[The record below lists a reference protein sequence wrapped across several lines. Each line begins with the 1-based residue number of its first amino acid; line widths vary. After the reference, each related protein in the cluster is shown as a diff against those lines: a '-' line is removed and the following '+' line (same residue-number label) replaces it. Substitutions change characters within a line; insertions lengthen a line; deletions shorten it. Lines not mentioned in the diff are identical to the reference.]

1 MNISLD
7 RLDAR
12 GLPRASDLTWWQLLA
27 LRELGGS
34 GKNAEINAKASELIG
49 LNEEQLSVMHTDT
62 LSEVGYR
69 YAWARTNLKNA
80 GAIASSARAVW
91 ALTEKGWS
99 LDEEGLRLWE
109 RERKQT
115 TSPSAL
121 DEAHDGLPGDGED
134 DDSGWESQL
143 LNALLKLTPKAF
155 ERLSQRLLRE
165 AGFINVLVTGRT
177 GDGGIDGVG
186 LYRPSLISFP
196 VYFQCKRYR
205 GSVGAPVIRDFRG
218 AMAGRGEK
226 GLVITTG
233 TFTRDAVLEATR
245 DGATSIELIDGVA
258 LCELLKDLRLGV
270 LVVERVTEHVTVD
283 AAFFGEF
290 AS

>member
-1 MNISLD
+1 MRLPTAG
-7 RLDAR
+7 LDAR
-12 GLPRASDLTWWQLLA
+12 GLPRASELTWWQLLA
-27 LRELGGS
+27 LRDLGGS
-34 GKNAEINAKASELIG
+34 GKNAEIDAKASELIG
-49 LNEEQLSVMHTDT
+49 LSEEQLSVMHTET

-80 GAIASSARAVW
+80 GAISSSARAVW
-91 ALTEKGWS
+91 ALTERGWS
-99 LDEEGLRLWE
+99 LDEAGLKRWE
-109 RERKQT
+109 RERKKVA
-115 TSPSAL
+115 SPGT
-121 DEAHDGLPGDGED
+121 AHEEQED
-134 DDSGWESQL
+134 LTVNEELEDTGWESQL
-143 LNALLKLTPKAF
+143 LKALLNLSPKGF

-165 AGFINVLVTGRT
+165 AGFINVLVTGRA

-233 TFTRDAVLEATR
+233 TFTRDAVVEATR
-245 DGATSIELIDGVA
+245 DGATSIELIDGIA
-258 LCELLKDLRLGV
+258 LCDLLKELRLGV
-270 LVVERVTEHVTVD
+270 HVVERVTESVTVD
-283 AAFFGEF
+283 VAFFAEF
-290 AS
+290 VA

>member
-115 TSPSAL
+115 ASPSAL
-121 DEAHDGLPGDGED
+121 DEAHDDLPGDGED

-143 LNALLKLTPKAF
+143 LNALLNLTPKAF

>member
-1 MNISLD
+1 MKIPSD

-12 GLPRASDLTWWQLLA
+12 GLPRASELTWWQLLA

-34 GKNAEINAKASELIG
+34 GKNAEIDAKASELIG
-49 LNEEQLSVMHTDT
+49 LNEEQLGIMHTET

-80 GAIASSARAVW
+80 GTIASSARAVW
-91 ALTEKGWS
+91 ALTERGWN

-109 RERKQT
+109 RERRQIRA
-115 TSPSAL
+115 SQEP
-121 DEAHDGLPGDGED
+121 DETQDEPPDGGED
-134 DDSGWESQL
+134 GDSSWESQL
-143 LNALLKLTPKAF
+143 LNALLNLTPKAF

-165 AGFINVLVTGRT
+165 AGFINVLVTGRA

-196 VYFQCKRYR
+196 VYFQCKRYQ
-205 GSVGAPVIRDFRG
+205 GSVGAPAIRDFRG

-245 DGATSIELIDGVA
+245 DGATSIELIDGIS

-283 AAFFGEF
+283 ATFFQDF
-290 AS
+290 AG

>member
-1 MNISLD
+1 MNIPLD

-49 LNEEQLSVMHTDT
+49 LSEEQLSIMHTDT

-91 ALTEKGWS
+91 ALTEKGWN
-99 LDEEGLRLWE
+99 LDEEGLRVWE

-115 TSPSAL
+115 ASPSAP
-121 DEAHDGLPGDGED
+121 DDAPDGLPGDGED
-134 DDSGWESQL
+134 GDSGWESQL

-165 AGFINVLVTGRT
+165 AGFINVLVTGRA

-205 GSVGAPVIRDFRG
+205 GSVGAPAIRDFRG

-245 DGATSIELIDGVA
+245 DGATSIELIDGIA

>member
-1 MNISLD
+1 VSLVTAG
-7 RLDAR
+7 LDDR
-12 GLPRASDLTWWQLLA
+12 GLPRASELTWWQLLA

-34 GKNAEINAKASELIG
+34 GKNAEIDAKASELIG
-49 LNEEQLSVMHTDT
+49 LSEKQLSVMHTDT
-62 LSEVGYR
+62 LSEIGYR

-80 GAIASSARAVW
+80 GAILSSARAVW

-99 LDEEGLRLWE
+99 LDEPELKRLE
-109 RERKQT
+109 RERKK
-115 TSPSAL
+115 TSTPVSA
-121 DEAHDGLPGDGED
+121 DEEGDDLIVSVDSED
-134 DDSGWESQL
+134 TGWESQL
-143 LNALLKLTPKAF
+143 LNALLKLSPKGF

-165 AGFINVLVTGRT
+165 AGFINVLVTGRA

-186 LYRPSLISFP
+186 LYKPSLISFP

-233 TFTRDAVLEATR
+233 TFTRDAVAEAMR

-258 LCELLKDLRLGV
+258 LCDLLKELRLGV
-270 LVVERVTEHVTVD
+270 QVSERVTETVTVD
-283 AAFFGEF
+283 MAFFAEF
-290 AS
+290 VA